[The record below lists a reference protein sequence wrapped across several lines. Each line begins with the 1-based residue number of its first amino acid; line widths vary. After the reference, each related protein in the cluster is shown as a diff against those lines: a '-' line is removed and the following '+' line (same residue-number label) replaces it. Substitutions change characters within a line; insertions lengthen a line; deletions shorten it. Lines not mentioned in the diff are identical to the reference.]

1 VTLNLH
7 GRTLIEPVVERAR
20 TDPRHPSVI
29 LIGEDGREETITA
42 AEFLANATD
51 FADVLRA
58 AGIGPREIVILV
70 MRHSKELLAAFWGAL
85 YLGAIPSIFPFLS
98 EKLDRSLYMRQV
110 RILVA
115 HCGARAVIAFPE
127 FKPELA
133 TLLADVDCRVFAT
146 DEVPRRRWSG
156 ASTPPHA
163 PAPEAIAL
171 LQHSSG
177 STGLQ
182 KGVALS
188 HRAVLNQVQS
198 YGRAVA
204 LDEDDVIVSWM
215 PLYHDGGLI
224 AGCVMPLVAGAR
236 LVLISPFHWVR
247 DPKVLFQ
254 AVHRHAGTLTWLPN
268 FAYNHCAHNVR
279 DRDLAGVDLSRWRV
293 INAAEPVRWASH
305 RLFLE
310 RFRPYGLKESA
321 LTVAYGMAEATLF
334 LTATPIDEPP
344 RVDWVDADALRA
356 ARRAVPAPPET
367 PGSTAM
373 TSCGFPIEGAE
384 IRIVDDGRQRLPE
397 RRVGEIVARAHCLFS
412 GYYRRP
418 DLDARVLQD
427 GWYFTGDM
435 GYLADGQLYVTGRRD
450 DLIIVGGKNIYPHDL
465 EAIANEVPGVHP
477 GRTVAFGVPDPRL
490 GTDAVVMVCEADA
503 RGGPEEA
510 RRIASE
516 LRRRIAQQTEVAL
529 QDVRLVNERWLIKT
543 SSGKLARHANREK
556 YLRERDGPD
565 QN

>member
-1 VTLNLH
+1 MTLDLDH
-7 GRTLIEPVVERAR
+7 RALIEPVVERALC
-20 TDPRHPSVI
+20 DPRRPSVV

-42 AEFLANATD
+42 AGFLTNAVA
-51 FADVLRA
+51 FAGVLRA
-58 AGIGPREIVILV
+58 AGIRPGDIVILV
-70 MRHSKELLAAFWGAL
+70 MRHSKELLSAFWGAL

-110 RILVA
+110 RRLVA

-127 FKPELA
+127 FKPDLA
-133 TLLADVDCRVFAT
+133 ALLHDVDCQVFAT
-146 DEVPRRRWSG
+146 DEVPRQSG
-156 ASTPPHA
+156 SDASPPPHA
-163 PAPEAIAL
+163 PTPEAIAL

-188 HRAVLNQVQS
+188 HRAVLNQARS

-204 LDEDDVIVSWM
+204 LGEDDVIVSWM

-254 AVHRHAGTLTWLPN
+254 AVQRHGGTLTWLPN
-268 FAYNHCAHNVR
+268 FAYNHCARNVR

-344 RVDWVDADALRA
+344 HVDWVDTHALRD
-356 ARRAVPAPPET
+356 ARRAVPAPPEA

-384 IRIVDDGRQRLPE
+384 IGIVDDGGHRLPE
-397 RRVGEIVARAHCLFS
+397 RRIGEIVARAHCLFS

-418 DLDARVLQD
+418 DLDARVLRD

-435 GYLADGQLYVTGRRD
+435 GYLADGELYVAGRKD

-465 EAIANEVPGVHP
+465 EAIANEVPGVHA
-477 GRTVAFGVPDPRL
+477 GRTVAFGVHDSRL
-490 GTDAVVMVCEADA
+490 GTEAVVIVCEADA
-503 RGGPEEA
+503 SSDPEEA
-510 RRIASE
+510 HRIESE
-516 LRRRIAQQTEVAL
+516 LRRRIAQQTEVTL
-529 QDVRLVNERWLIKT
+529 QDVRLVHERWLIKT
-543 SSGKLARHANREK
+543 SSGKLARRANREK
-556 YLRERDGPD
+556 YLREREGPA